1 MKKIVNIIIFALLLL
16 IFGSYM
22 FTFQVRQD
30 QVVFVET
37 FGKRGDAIQEPG
49 LQPRWPWPIQEVY
62 TFDRRIHLLTTQ
74 YGQISTGD
82 SSLVVQPYLGWRI
95 QDDPKTFIEKAKG
108 NTAAARRASV
118 EKKLR
123 QALDG
128 AVTSVFGDK
137 ENLIVTT
144 NTLHDGEK
152 EQNGEQENGH
162 TFEDLE
168 SAVLS
173 NLEPKAEQMGVE
185 LRFVGIRRVG
195 ITADSVQVTLNSM
208 VTQWND
214 EAATDMKNA
223 EDEALRISISA
234 KNAKDSAVREAL
246 AEADIIAAKASA
258 DEAKIFSELQEKD
271 ADLAAFLIEL
281 NAMEAVLKK
290 ETTLVLDEDFPFLEP
305 LRGRFLLEET
315 ELPDNSESE
324 ATPQR

>member
-1 MKKIVNIIIFALLLL
+1 MKKIINIIIFALLLL

-30 QVVFVET
+30 KVVFVET

-49 LQPRWPWPIQEVY
+49 LKFRWPWPIQEVY
-62 TFDRRIHLLTTQ
+62 IFDRRIHLLTTQ

-95 QDDPKTFIEKAKG
+95 QENPKTFIGRAKG
-108 NTAAARRASV
+108 NTATARRASV
-118 EKKLR
+118 ENILR

-128 AVTSVFGDK
+128 AVTSVFGNK
-137 ENLIVTT
+137 ENLIVTAKS
-144 NTLHDGEK
+144 LHNGEK
-152 EQNGEQENGH
+152 EQDGDQNKGH

-168 SAVLS
+168 KDIFS
-173 NLEPKAEQMGVE
+173 NVKVKAEEMGVE
-185 LRFVGIRRVG
+185 LKFVGIRRVG
-195 ITADSVQVTLNSM
+195 ITEHSVQVTLNSM

-223 EDEALRISISA
+223 QDEALRIRTSA
-234 KNAKDSAVREAL
+234 MNAKASAIEEAN
-246 AEADIIAAKASA
+246 AKADIIAAKASA
-258 DEAKIFSELQEKD
+258 DQAKIFSELQEKD

-281 NAMEAVLKK
+281 NAMEAVLEK

-305 LRGRFLLEET
+305 LRGKFLLKET
-315 ELPDNSESE
+315 TLPDSSKSGI
-324 ATPQR
+324 AP

>member
-49 LQPRWPWPIQEVY
+49 LQLRWPWPIQEVY

-95 QDDPKTFIEKAKG
+95 QNNPKTFIEKAKG
-108 NTAAARRASV
+108 DSAAARRSSV
-118 EKKLR
+118 EAILR

-137 ENLIVTT
+137 ENLIVTAK
-144 NTLHDGEK
+144 TLHDGEK
-152 EQNGEQENGH
+152 EQEGEQSNGH
-162 TFEDLE
+162 TFENLE
-168 SAVLS
+168 SAIMS
-173 NLEPKAEQMGVE
+173 NVKPKAEEMGVE
-185 LRFVGIRRVG
+185 LMFVGIRRVG
-195 ITADSVQVTLNSM
+195 ITEHSVQVTLNSM

-214 EAATDMKNA
+214 EAATNMKNA
-223 EDEALRISISA
+223 QDEAMRIRTSA
-234 KNAKDSAVREAL
+234 ENARKSALKEAK
-246 AEADIIAAKASA
+246 AQADIIAAKASA
-258 DEAKIFSELQEKD
+258 DEAKIFSELEEKD

-290 ETTLVLDEDFPFLEP
+290 ETTLFLDENFPFLRP
-305 LRGRFLLEET
+305 LRGNFLFKET
-315 ELPDNSESE
+315 TLPDNSESK
-324 ATPQR
+324 AAPQR

>member
-1 MKKIVNIIIFALLLL
+1 MKKIINIIIFALLLL

-30 QVVFVET
+30 KVVFVET
-37 FGKRGDAIQEPG
+37 FGKRGDAIQDPG
-49 LQPRWPWPIQEVY
+49 LKFRWPWPIQEVY

-95 QDDPKTFIEKAKG
+95 QENPKTFIGRAKG
-108 NTAAARRASV
+108 NTATARRASV
-118 EKKLR
+118 ENILR

-128 AVTSVFGDK
+128 AVTSVFGNK
-137 ENLIVTT
+137 ENLIVTAKS
-144 NTLHDGEK
+144 LHNGEK
-152 EQNGEQENGH
+152 EQDGDQNKGH

-168 SAVLS
+168 KDIFS
-173 NLEPKAEQMGVE
+173 NVKVKAEEMGVE
-185 LRFVGIRRVG
+185 LKFVGIRRVG
-195 ITADSVQVTLNSM
+195 ITEHSVQVTLNSM

-223 EDEALRISISA
+223 QDEALRIRTSA
-234 KNAKDSAVREAL
+234 MNAKASAIEEAN
-246 AEADIIAAKASA
+246 AKADIIAAKASA
-258 DEAKIFSELQEKD
+258 DQAKIFSELQEKD

-281 NAMEAVLKK
+281 NAMEAVLEK

-305 LRGRFLLEET
+305 LRGKFLLKET
-315 ELPDNSESE
+315 TLPDSSKSGI
-324 ATPQR
+324 AP

>member
-1 MKKIVNIIIFALLLL
+1 MKKIINITIFALLLL

-49 LQPRWPWPIQEVY
+49 LQLRWPWPIQEVY

-118 EKKLR
+118 ENILR

-137 ENLIVTT
+137 ENLIVTAK
-144 NTLHDGEK
+144 TLHDGEK
-152 EQNGEQENGH
+152 EQNGEQQTGH

-168 SAVLS
+168 SAILS
-173 NLEPKAEQMGVE
+173 NVKPKAEQMGVE

-195 ITADSVQVTLNSM
+195 ITENSVQVTLNSM
-208 VTQWND
+208 VTQWSD
-214 EAATDMKNA
+214 EAATDMRNA
-223 EDEALRISISA
+223 QDEALRISTSA
-234 KNAKDSAVREAL
+234 INARKSAIKEAE
-246 AEADIIAAKASA
+246 AEADIIAAEASA

-305 LRGRFLLEET
+305 LRGRFLFEEAAF
-315 ELPDNSESE
+315 PDNSGSE
-324 ATPQR
+324 AAPQR

>member
-37 FGKRGDAIQEPG
+37 FGKRGDAIQKPG

-108 NTAAARRASV
+108 NTAAARRSSV
-118 EKKLR
+118 ENILR

-137 ENLIVTT
+137 ENLIVTAK
-144 NTLHDGEK
+144 TLHDGEK
-152 EQNGEQENGH
+152 EQNGEQQNGH

-168 SAVLS
+168 SAILS
-173 NLEPKAEQMGVE
+173 NVKPKAEQMGVE

-195 ITADSVQVTLNSM
+195 ITANSVEVTLNSM

-223 EDEALRISISA
+223 EDEALRIKTSA
-234 KNAKDSAVREAL
+234 INARKSAVKK
-246 AEADIIAAKASA
+246 AEAEAEIKAAEASA
-258 DEAKIFSELQEKD
+258 EEAKIFSELKEKD
-271 ADLAAFLIEL
+271 ANLAAFLIEL

-305 LRGRFLLEET
+305 LRGRFLLEEA

>member
-1 MKKIVNIIIFALLLL
+1 MKKIINIIIFALLLL

-30 QVVFVET
+30 KVVFVET

-49 LQPRWPWPIQEVY
+49 LKFRWPWPIQEVY

-95 QDDPKTFIEKAKG
+95 QENPKTFIGRAKG
-108 NTAAARRASV
+108 NTATARRASV
-118 EKKLR
+118 ENILR

-128 AVTSVFGDK
+128 AVTSVFGNK
-137 ENLIVTT
+137 ENLIVTAKS
-144 NTLHDGEK
+144 LHNGEK
-152 EQNGEQENGH
+152 EQDGDQNKGH

-168 SAVLS
+168 KDIFS
-173 NLEPKAEQMGVE
+173 NVKVKAEEMGVE
-185 LRFVGIRRVG
+185 LKFVGIRRVG
-195 ITADSVQVTLNSM
+195 ITEHSVQVTLNSM

-223 EDEALRISISA
+223 QDEALRIRTSA
-234 KNAKDSAVREAL
+234 MNAKASAIEEAN
-246 AEADIIAAKASA
+246 AKADIIAAKASA
-258 DEAKIFSELQEKD
+258 DQAKIFSELQEKD

-281 NAMEAVLKK
+281 NAMEAVLEK

-305 LRGRFLLEET
+305 LRGKFLLKET
-315 ELPDNSESE
+315 TLPDNSKSGI
-324 ATPQR
+324 AP

>member
-1 MKKIVNIIIFALLLL
+1 
-16 IFGSYM
+16 
-22 FTFQVRQD
+22 
-30 QVVFVET
+30 
-37 FGKRGDAIQEPG
+37 
-49 LQPRWPWPIQEVY
+49 
-62 TFDRRIHLLTTQ
+62 

-108 NTAAARRASV
+108 DSAAARRASV
-118 EKKLR
+118 ENILR

-137 ENLIVTT
+137 ENLIVTAK
-144 NTLHDGEK
+144 TLHDGEK
-152 EQNGEQENGH
+152 EQNGEQQNGH

-168 SAVLS
+168 SAILS
-173 NLEPKAEQMGVE
+173 NVKPKAEEMGVE

-195 ITADSVQVTLNSM
+195 ITEHSVQVTLNSM
-208 VTQWND
+208 VTQWTD

-223 EDEALRISISA
+223 QDEALRISTSA
-234 KNAKDSAVREAL
+234 INARKSAIKEAE
-246 AEADIIAAKASA
+246 AEADIIAAEASA

-305 LRGRFLLEET
+305 LRGRFLLKET
-315 ELPDNSESE
+315 ALPDNSGSE
-324 ATPQR
+324 AAPQR